1 MPLQLLPAPVAPSKG
16 KQLISQTLPSRRAKC
31 MRPSRRNAASQG
43 CSQPRK
49 RPATRS
55 RSTTTTTKRNK
66 SASQFPSKLAI
77 DLELQTRSLSAN
89 LQSSNLTSKTMMLN
103 TSLNQPIINCCT
115 IPIITNPQNITP
127 VSLPHFNHTFDS
139 GGLFTG
145 ITNTTTS
152 ASNSYSCCSN
162 SFSSSSA
169 PSISSSLPIIIDPFS
184 YITEVFDNI
193 FAPQI
198 IAQTP
203 LLKSIRIVLIKKLL
217 FDHANTELMTDS
229 ITCFEELHE
238 FTLEI
243 FRRTSLLNQSF
254 S

>member
-1 MPLQLLPAPVAPSKG
+1 
-16 KQLISQTLPSRRAKC
+16 

-49 RPATRS
+49 KPTTRS
-55 RSTTTTTKRNK
+55 RSTTRTTKRK
-66 SASQFPSKLAI
+66 QSESQFPSKLGI

-89 LQSSNLTSKTMMLN
+89 LQSSNLTPKTMMVN

-115 IPIITNPQNITP
+115 IPFITNPQNITA
-127 VSLPHFNHTFDS
+127 VSLPQFNHSLDS
-139 GGLFTG
+139 GGLFNALTS
-145 ITNTTTS
+145 TTTS
-152 ASNSYSCCSN
+152 SSNSYPSCSN
-162 SFSSSSA
+162 SFSSSFV
-169 PSISSSLPIIIDPFS
+169 PSISSSHPIIIDPFS

-217 FDHANTELMTDS
+217 FDHANTELTTRS